1 MKRAMKFIW
10 MMLFAI
16 PMITIT
22 SCSKEDDNEPDSKA
36 EITIGKVTYTID
48 SSRNRVD
55 FEVPITSKHI
65 KGDLRVTYTIDEETI
80 RIYPSD
86 DDPDLYLF
94 TIRDLIRGESYRVTI
109 KATYGDVS
117 DTKVVKFTMSDSQT
131 SQSLFKDYSVLIGKT
146 RQGVVNYMGTAPFE
160 QDEYSQFF
168 IIEDFET
175 TNVVGVEA
183 WYVDIED
190 NILDKVSN
198 VFSLLNPELKNTD
211 ILNYLKNNYEYLDY
225 DEDGYYYKKDN
236 LQIIYF
242 PNIDD
247 TFPMVLYVDMQTY
260 FPVSRAGEKDLAKIK
275 EIVKAHKH
283 ISF

>member
-1 MKRAMKFIW
+1 
-10 MMLFAI
+10 MLFAI